1 MMVFPFRRPSIG
13 LSIGA
18 RTLSLV
24 EIRWGW
30 GPSREGIGLRRC
42 SERALPDGLIRLS
55 AAEPNVSD
63 VPALARELRALLGS
77 ERSASVALTLPDLCT
92 RVALLDF
99 EALPPKTADRDR
111 LLRWRFQKDFNM
123 PAADLRLSYQVF
135 RTTPPRVLAVGVR
148 NNIVGQYER
157 ACEEAGLL
165 PITVGVTSPRLF
177 DLCRP
182 AMHATMASGAS
193 GAGELFF
200 LHVAED
206 SFSLCAFRNG
216 CPVFLRTKLL
226 HNGGSSDPATL
237 AGEVLATLQFYG
249 DSYPLAQAGLH
260 DVFRPFFVVGVPPTC
275 QVLDP
280 VSTES
285 MRIKAIPI
293 GWDHVPLAR
302 NGRGQAL
309 PDARPL
315 SGLPALAGLL
325 EA

>member
-1 MMVFPFRRPSIG
+1 
-13 LSIGA
+13 
-18 RTLSLV
+18 
-24 EIRWGW
+24 
-30 GPSREGIGLRRC
+30 
-42 SERALPDGLIRLS
+42 LPDGLIRLS

-63 VPALARELRALLGS
+63 LSALARELRALLGS

-148 NNIVGQYER
+148 NTIVGQYER
-157 ACEEAGLL
+157 ACEDAGLL
-165 PITVGVTSPRLF
+165 PIAVGVTSPRLF

-182 AMHATMASGAS
+182 AMQATMAAGAS

-206 SFSLCAFRNG
+206 SFSLFALRNG

-226 HNGGSSDPATL
+226 HNGGGSDPATL

-249 DSYPLAQAGLH
+249 DSYPLAQAGLP
-260 DVFRPFFVVGVPPTC
+260 DVCRPFFVVGVPPTC
-275 QVLDP
+275 EVLDP
-280 VSTES
+280 GLAES
-285 MRIKAIPI
+285 MRIKVVPI
-293 GWDHVPLAR
+293 GWNDVPVGR

-315 SGLPALAGLL
+315 SGLPALAGVL

>member
-1 MMVFPFRRPSIG
+1 
-13 LSIGA
+13 
-18 RTLSLV
+18 
-24 EIRWGW
+24 
-30 GPSREGIGLRRC
+30 
-42 SERALPDGLIRLS
+42 
-55 AAEPNVSD
+55 
-63 VPALARELRALLGS
+63 
-77 ERSASVALTLPDLCT
+77 
-92 RVALLDF
+92 
-99 EALPPKTADRDR
+99 
-111 LLRWRFQKDFNM
+111 
-123 PAADLRLSYQVF
+123 
-135 RTTPPRVLAVGVR
+135 VLAVGAR

-260 DVFRPFFVVGVPPTC
+260 DVFRPLFVVGVPPTC

-280 VSTES
+280 GSTES

>member
-24 EIRWGW
+24 EIRRGW

-182 AMHATMASGAS
+182 VMHATMASGAS

-260 DVFRPFFVVGVPPTC
+260 DVFRPLFVVGVPPTC

-280 VSTES
+280 GSTES